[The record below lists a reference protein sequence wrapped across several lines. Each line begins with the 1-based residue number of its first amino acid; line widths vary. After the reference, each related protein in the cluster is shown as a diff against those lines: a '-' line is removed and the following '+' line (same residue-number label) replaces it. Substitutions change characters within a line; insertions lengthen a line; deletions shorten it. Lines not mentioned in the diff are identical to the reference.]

1 MSKVADCVLFILF
14 HTCFVVALCGWRVS
28 EVPDCLVDHYTIR
41 RIGLW
46 NFVSIQVYNKPLNI
60 GSAPHLSG
68 GYFLLLISI
77 IIAISDSVGRQW
89 LAVIK
94 TQLRIRP
101 GF

>member
-1 MSKVADCVLFILF
+1 MSKLADCVLFILF

-68 GYFLLLISI
+68 GYFLLLISSFTTPI
-77 IIAISDSVGRQW
+77 FVR
-89 LAVIK
+89 
-94 TQLRIRP
+94 
-101 GF
+101 